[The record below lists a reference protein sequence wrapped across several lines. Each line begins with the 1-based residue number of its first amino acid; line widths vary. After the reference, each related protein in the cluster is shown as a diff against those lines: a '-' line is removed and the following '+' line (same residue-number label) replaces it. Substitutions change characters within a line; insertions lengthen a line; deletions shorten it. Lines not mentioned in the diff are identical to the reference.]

1 MSAARRIAE
10 FLAEYRNVL
19 VITGAGCSTGS
30 GIDDYRDREGQ
41 WKRAQPI
48 QHQDFISSV
57 DARRRY
63 WARSMLGW
71 PVVAAAEPNAAHLAL
86 ADLER
91 LGWVQRLVT
100 QNVDGLHQRAGSQ
113 AVIDLHGRLDRVRC
127 MSCGTLSPRRTLQ
140 EQLVNLNPSIA
151 VRQFRAAPDG
161 DADVDLSALSATE
174 AIHVPECHRCGGA
187 LKPDVVFYGDSVPK
201 PVVADVFAATEAAD
215 ALLVVGSSLMVFSSF
230 RFCRKAH
237 EQRTPMAAINLGK
250 TRADE
255 WFATKVE
262 ADCTEVLPAVVARL
276 EDLRP
281 GNRTTQRA

>member
-1 MSAARRIAE
+1 M
-10 FLAEYRNVL
+10 
-19 VITGAGCSTGS
+19 
-30 GIDDYRDREGQ
+30 
-41 WKRAQPI
+41 KRAQPV
-48 QHQDFISSV
+48 QHQDFVSSV

-86 ADLER
+86 ADLQR
-91 LGWVQRLVT
+91 SGCVQRLVT

-127 MSCGTLSPRRTLQ
+127 MSCGTLSSRQALQ

-151 VRQFRAAPDG
+151 VRRFRAAPDG
-161 DADVDLSALSATE
+161 DADVELCSTD
-174 AIHVPECHRCGGA
+174 AIQVPECERCGGL

-201 PVVADVFAATEAAD
+201 PVVADVFAVTEAAD

-237 EQRTPMAAINLGK
+237 EQRMPMAAINLGK

-276 EDLRP
+276 EDY
-281 GNRTTQRA
+281 RTTQRA

>member
-1 MSAARRIAE
+1 MSAARQIAE
-10 FLAEYRNVL
+10 FLAEYRNVM

-41 WKRAQPI
+41 WKRAQPV
-48 QHQDFISSV
+48 QHQDFVSSV

-86 ADLER
+86 ADLQR
-91 LGWVQRLVT
+91 SGCVQRLVT

-127 MSCGTLSPRRTLQ
+127 MSCGTLSSRQVLQ

-151 VRQFRAAPDG
+151 VRRFRAAPDG
-161 DADVDLSALSATE
+161 DADVELCSTDV
-174 AIHVPECHRCGGA
+174 IQVPECERCGGF

-262 ADCTEVLPAVVARL
+262 ADCTEVLPAVVTRM
-276 EDLRP
+276 EGLRT
-281 GNRTTQRA
+281 GDRITQRA

>member
-1 MSAARRIAE
+1 MVSAARQIAE
-10 FLAEYRNVL
+10 FLAEYRNVM

-30 GIDDYRDREGQ
+30 GIDDYRDRDGR
-41 WKRAQPI
+41 WKRARPV
-48 QHQDFISSV
+48 QHQEFISSV

-71 PVVAAAEPNAAHLAL
+71 PVVAGAEPNAAHLAL
-86 ADLER
+86 ADLQR
-91 LGWVQRLVT
+91 LGCVQRLVT

-127 MSCGTLSPRRTLQ
+127 MSCGTLSSRRALQ

-161 DADVDLSALSATE
+161 DADVELCSTD
-174 AIHVPECHRCGGA
+174 AIQVPECERCGGL

-276 EDLRP
+276 GDLRP
-281 GNRTTQRA
+281 GDRITQMA

>member
-1 MSAARRIAE
+1 MSAARQIAE
-10 FLAEYRNVL
+10 FLAEYRNVM

-41 WKRAQPI
+41 WKRAQPV
-48 QHQDFISSV
+48 QHQDFVSSV

-86 ADLER
+86 ADLQR
-91 LGWVQRLVT
+91 LGCVQRLVT

-127 MSCGTLSPRRTLQ
+127 MSCGTLSSRQALQ

-151 VRQFRAAPDG
+151 VRRFRAAPDG
-161 DADVDLSALSATE
+161 DADVELCSTD
-174 AIHVPECHRCGGA
+174 AIQVPECERCGGL

-237 EQRTPMAAINLGK
+237 ELRTPMAAINLGK

-276 EDLRP
+276 EDY
-281 GNRTTQRA
+281 RTTQRA

>member
-1 MSAARRIAE
+1 MAV
-10 FLAEYRNVL
+10 YRNVM

-30 GIDDYRDREGQ
+30 GIGDYRDRQGQ
-41 WKRAQPI
+41 WKRVQPI
-48 QHQDFISSV
+48 QHQDFLTSV

-86 ADLER
+86 ADLQR
-91 LGWVQRLVT
+91 LGRVRRLVT

-127 MSCGTLSPRRTLQ
+127 LSCGTLSSRQVLQ
-140 EQLVNLNPSIA
+140 EQLVNLNPTIMA
-151 VRQFRAAPDG
+151 RQFRAAPDG
-161 DADVDLSALSATE
+161 DADVQLAALD
-174 AIHVPECHRCGGA
+174 AIEIPECERCGGI

-201 PVVADVFAATEAAD
+201 PVVAEVFAATEAAD
-215 ALLVVGSSLMVFSSF
+215 AILVVGSSLMVFSSF
-230 RFCRKAH
+230 RFCRRAR
-237 EQRTPMAAINLGK
+237 ELRTPMAAINLGR

-262 ADCTEVLPAVVARL
+262 ADCAEILPAVVKRL
-276 EDLRP
+276 
-281 GNRTTQRA
+281 RTCEETIEQRESHS